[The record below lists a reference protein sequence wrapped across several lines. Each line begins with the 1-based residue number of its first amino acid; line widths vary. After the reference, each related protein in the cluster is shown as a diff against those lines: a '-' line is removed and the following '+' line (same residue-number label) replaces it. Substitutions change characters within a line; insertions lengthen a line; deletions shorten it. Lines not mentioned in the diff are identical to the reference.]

1 MPGWFGIIILWWQKA
16 KNYCQSCDEIAPWCI
31 KLLPIVS
38 AYKYSTYFKLGNW
51 SDIFVTFGTHLLHK
65 KYLRLFDH
73 MPTWV
78 ISLSLNKVQCLTRK
92 MNFIY
97 QVLANCYISSTHR
110 HSSESVLH
118 HENLKPFELSTIGVK
133 KASLRGYTQWKTK
146 NRDFISARH
155 AFKKQTSGTNV
166 TS

>member
-1 MPGWFGIIILWWQKA
+1 MSGGFGIIILFWQKA
-16 KNYCQSCDEIAPWCI
+16 KNCQICDEIASWCI
-31 KLLPIVS
+31 KLLPSVS
-38 AYKYSTYFKLGNW
+38 AHKYSTYFKLENW
-51 SDIFVTFGTHLLHK
+51 SDIFVTFGTHLLSHVHK
-65 KYLRLFDH
+65 NIRLFDH

-78 ISLSLNKVQCLTRK
+78 ISLSLNKVQCLTHK

-133 KASLRGYTQWKTK
+133 S
-146 NRDFISARH
+146 IS
-155 AFKKQTSGTNV
+155 
-166 TS
+166 